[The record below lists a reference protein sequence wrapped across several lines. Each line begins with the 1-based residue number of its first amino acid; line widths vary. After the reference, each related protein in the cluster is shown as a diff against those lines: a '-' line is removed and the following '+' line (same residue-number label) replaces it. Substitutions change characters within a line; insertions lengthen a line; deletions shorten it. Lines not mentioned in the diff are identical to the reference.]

1 MMKKRIWIAVILLTL
16 LMASCSPAAAT
27 RSMNAVA
34 EEKGYESMPMEA
46 PAAAMPAMG
55 MDSGFTANSYSG
67 EYETVQAQEVERV
80 VIKNASL
87 SIVVADPPQAMDT
100 IGKMAEAMGGFIVSS
115 NLYKSY
121 TSQGVE
127 VPAGDITIRVP
138 AEGLTS
144 ALDQVKGLVED
155 PKTDIRNENVS
166 GQDVTREYT
175 DLKSRLRN
183 LEQAE
188 AQLREIMASATKTE
202 DVLQIFNELTRVRQ
216 DIEVL
221 QGQINYFN
229 EASRLSSISVSITS
243 KASIE
248 PLTVAGWQPVGVARD
263 ALQALVDAFQF
274 IVNALI
280 WIVLFILPV
289 LLLILLPIYLVFL
302 AIRALVRRRKAR
314 KAAAAPQEEPKL
326 PVE

>member
-1 MMKKRIWIAVILLTL
+1 MKKRTLIALVILALTL
-16 LMASCSPAAAT
+16 AACSPAAST
-27 RSMNAVA
+27 RSLNAIA

-46 PAAAMPAMG
+46 PAAAAPAME
-55 MDSGFTANSYSG
+55 MDSGFTANTYSG
-67 EYETVQAQEVERV
+67 DTVQAQAVERI

-87 SIVVADPPQAMDT
+87 SIVGVDPAVAMDT
-100 IGKMAEAMGGFIVSS
+100 IGKLAESMGGFIVSS

-138 AEGLTS
+138 ADGLTS
-144 ALDQVKGLVED
+144 ALDRVKGLVED

-166 GQDVTREYT
+166 GQDVTQEYT
-175 DLKSRLRN
+175 DLQSRLRN
-183 LEQAE
+183 LEEAE
-188 AQLREIMASATKTE
+188 AQLREIMASATKTD
-202 DVLQIFNELTRVRQ
+202 DVLQIFNELTRVREE
-216 DIEVL
+216 IEVL
-221 QGQINYFN
+221 QGQINYYN
-229 EASRLSSISVSITS
+229 EASRLSSISVSIIS
-243 KASIE
+243 KASVE

-289 LLLILLPIYLVFL
+289 LLLILLPIYLVFI

-314 KAAAAPQEEPKL
+314 KVAAAPQEEPKQ

>member
-1 MMKKRIWIAVILLTL
+1 MKKRTLIALVILALTL
-16 LMASCSPAAAT
+16 AACSPAAST
-27 RSMNAVA
+27 RSLNAIA

-46 PAAAMPAMG
+46 PAAAAPAME
-55 MDSGFTANSYSG
+55 MDSGFTANTYSG
-67 EYETVQAQEVERV
+67 DTVQAQAVERI

-87 SIVVADPPQAMDT
+87 SIVVVDPAVAMDT
-100 IGKMAEAMGGFIVSS
+100 IGKMAESMGGFIVSS

-138 AEGLTS
+138 ADGLTS
-144 ALDQVKGLVED
+144 ALDRVKGLVED

-166 GQDVTREYT
+166 GQDVTQEYT
-175 DLKSRLRN
+175 DLQSRLRN
-183 LEQAE
+183 LEEAE
-188 AQLREIMASATKTE
+188 AQLREIMASATKTD
-202 DVLQIFNELTRVRQ
+202 DVLQIFNELTRVREE
-216 DIEVL
+216 IEVL
-221 QGQINYFN
+221 QGQINYYN
-229 EASRLSSISVSITS
+229 EASRLSSISVSIIS
-243 KASIE
+243 KASVE

-289 LLLILLPIYLVFL
+289 LLLILLPIYLVFI

-314 KAAAAPQEEPKL
+314 KVAAAPQEEPKQ

>member
-1 MMKKRIWIAVILLTL
+1 MKKRTLIALVILALTL
-16 LMASCSPAAAT
+16 AACSPAAST
-27 RSMNAVA
+27 QSLNAIA

-46 PAAAMPAMG
+46 PAAAEPAME

-67 EYETVQAQEVERV
+67 DTVQAQAVERI

-87 SIVVADPPQAMDT
+87 SIVVVDPAVAMDT
-100 IGKMAEAMGGFIVSS
+100 IGKMAESMGGFIVSS

-138 AEGLTS
+138 ADGLTS
-144 ALDQVKGLVED
+144 ALDRVKGLVED

-166 GQDVTREYT
+166 GQDVTQEYT
-175 DLKSRLRN
+175 DLQSRLRN
-183 LEQAE
+183 LEEAE
-188 AQLREIMASATKTE
+188 AQLREIMASATKTD
-202 DVLQIFNELTRVRQ
+202 DVLQIFNELTRVREE
-216 DIEVL
+216 IEVL
-221 QGQINYFN
+221 QGQINYYN
-229 EASRLSSISVSITS
+229 EASRLSSISVSIIS
-243 KASIE
+243 KASVE

-314 KAAAAPQEEPKL
+314 KVAAAPQEEPRQ

>member
-1 MMKKRIWIAVILLTL
+1 MKKKTLIALVILAMTL
-16 LMASCSPAAAT
+16 AACSPAAST
-27 RSMNAVA
+27 RSLNAVA

-46 PAAAMPAMG
+46 PAAAAPAME

-67 EYETVQAQEVERV
+67 DTVQAQAVERI

-87 SIVVADPPQAMDT
+87 SIVVVDPAVAMDT
-100 IGKMAEAMGGFIVSS
+100 IGKMAESMGGFIVSS

-138 AEGLTS
+138 ADGLTS
-144 ALDQVKGLVED
+144 ALDRVKGLVED

-166 GQDVTREYT
+166 GQDVTQEYT
-175 DLKSRLRN
+175 DLQSRLRN
-183 LEQAE
+183 LEEAE
-188 AQLREIMASATKTE
+188 AQLREIMASATKTD

-221 QGQINYFN
+221 QGQINYYN
-229 EASRLSSISVSITS
+229 EASRLSSISVSIIS
-243 KASIE
+243 KASVE

-314 KAAAAPQEEPKL
+314 KVAAAPQEEPKQ